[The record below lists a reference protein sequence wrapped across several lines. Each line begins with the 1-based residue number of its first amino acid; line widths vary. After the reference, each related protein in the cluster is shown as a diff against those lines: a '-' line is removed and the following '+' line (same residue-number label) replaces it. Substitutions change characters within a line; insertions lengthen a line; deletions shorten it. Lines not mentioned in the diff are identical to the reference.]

1 MADPNGHHY
10 GYPLTHRAHV
20 LSGTLYPILRRMV
33 EDGWLTDGWE
43 PESAGRPP
51 RRYYAITPAGRQ
63 ALSALLEDASREA
76 RFRDL
81 FA

>member
-1 MADPNGHHY
+1 MADQDGRHY
-10 GYPLTHRAHV
+10 GYSLTRQAHV

-51 RRYYAITPAGRQ
+51 RRYYTITPAGRR
-63 ALSALLEDASREA
+63 ALSAFLEDASGEA